1 MKKLFNIAI
10 QMDPWSTINPK
21 GDSTYSLA
29 LEAQKRGYKL
39 FCYSPNNLSLENNK
53 VNAKGNSDSL
63 SQGTSNFLIYK
74 K

>member
-29 LEAQKRGYKL
+29 LKL
-39 FCYSPNNLSLENNK
+39 KKEEINYFVIPPII
-53 VNAKGNSDSL
+53 
-63 SQGTSNFLIYK
+63 FL
-74 K
+74 

>member
-29 LEAQKRGYKL
+29 LEAQKRGHKL
-39 FCYSPNNLSLENNK
+39 FCYSPNNLSLENANC
-53 VNAKGNSDSL
+53 
-63 SQGTSNFLIYK
+63 
-74 K
+74 